1 MQAISTLT
9 LAVAIGLSTPLAM
22 AVDEG
27 HSSHS
32 VATSSEP
39 STAVAVAVAVAASA
53 SAQAEMSEGVV
64 RKVNKDA
71 QKITIRHGELKNL
84 DMPPMTMVFRVK
96 DPAFLDKVKTGD
108 EIHFVAE
115 KVEGQFT
122 VTQLDV
128 KN

>member
-1 MQAISTLT
+1 MQTISTLALT
-9 LAVAIGLSTPLAM
+9 VAIGLSTPLAM

-39 STAVAVAVAVAASA
+39 STAVAATA

-115 KVEGQFT
+115 KIEGQFT